1 MKKKIKK
8 YFKVWWLLTK
18 NSFMSALSNRLGSF
32 FFLLGKLIRFFIYML
47 FIVFLLK
54 GTNSLAGYNLNQ
66 TMFFYLTFN
75 LVDIISQFLFR
86 EVYRFRPQII
96 EGSFDLVLSK
106 PINALFKSLLGGA
119 DLLDLFTI
127 PPLIIAL
134 IFVSRGLNPS
144 IFSVVLYIL
153 LIFNSLIIAAS
164 FHIFVLGLGI
174 VTLEIDHTV
183 MIYRDLANL
192 GRFPIDIYKEPL
204 KGVITFIIPIG
215 TMMTLPAKTFMN
227 LVSFNVVIMSFVVG
241 GLFLFLS
248 IKFWNFALTK
258 YSSAS
263 S

>member
-1 MKKKIKK
+1 
-8 YFKVWWLLTK
+8 
-18 NSFMSALSNRLGSF
+18 
-32 FFLLGKLIRFFIYML
+32 ML